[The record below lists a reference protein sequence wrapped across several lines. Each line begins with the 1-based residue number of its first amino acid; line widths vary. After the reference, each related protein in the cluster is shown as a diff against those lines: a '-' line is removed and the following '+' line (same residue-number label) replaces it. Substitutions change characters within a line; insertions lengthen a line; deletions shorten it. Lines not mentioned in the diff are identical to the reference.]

1 MIMCLTV
8 LLTLLKI
15 LAKVVLLSD
24 EIRKKIMKIPQ
35 QIMKRWLQ
43 TASTS
48 MAQDTKLMRLN
59 LAWKFELI
67 QAPLNSV

>member
-1 MIMCLTV
+1 MTV
-8 LLTLLKI
+8 PLTLLKI

-43 TASTS
+43 MASTS

-67 QAPLNSV
+67 QAPVSSV